1 MAKKRKTVEA
11 SKPSLEPPQLAV
23 MKNGRQAAADTGAG
37 LANAKAEKMSPPA
50 AKRKKTAKKSA
61 TPAPD
66 SESGERGQ
74 KKHLSCPCAHLICAL
89 YNQHCRL
96 TLYFRYVR
104 DPEQS

>member
-1 MAKKRKTVEA
+1 MAKKRKTAEA

-37 LANAKAEKMSPPA
+37 LATAKAEKMSPPA

-66 SESGERGQ
+66 SESGEEDR
-74 KKHLSCPCAHLICAL
+74 SICLARVF
-89 YNQHCRL
+89 NTIR
-96 TLYFRYVR
+96 TV
-104 DPEQS
+104 D